1 MKVTLMMCFN
11 QSLLQLYQTEEL
23 NHQIKALINT
33 QNVDDNEW
41 LKRIIISYLNPAE
54 HNLGKITKADKDFAK
69 KLHFK
74 NIKLLV
80 KITNTHKLKKKSI
93 RITVFGYENQEEHLI
108 SSSKKCW
115 EEKLVDLLLEE
126 GKRRYALIK

>member
-23 NHQIKALINT
+23 DHQIKALINI

-41 LKRIIISYLNPAE
+41 LKRIIISYVNPAE
-54 HNLGKITKADKDFAK
+54 HTLGKITKADKDFPL

-74 NIKLLV
+74 NTKLLV
-80 KITNTHKLKKKSI
+80 KITNIHKLKKNPFTLPFLVMKI
-93 RITVFGYENQEEHLI
+93 RKNI
-108 SSSKKCW
+108 
-115 EEKLVDLLLEE
+115 
-126 GKRRYALIK
+126 